1 MFELTPPPVKYLTV
15 NVVLEG
21 AIPYVPVYKKFT
33 GEYAAVNLSFL
44 KGKPNPTLLIFGVIS
59 SSISFGEPA
68 PNWI

>member
-1 MFELTPPPVKYLTV
+1 
-15 NVVLEG
+15 
-21 AIPYVPVYKKFT
+21 VYKKFT